1 MIIGLSGY
9 AQVGKDTVANYLVNN
24 YGFVKVSFAD
34 PIREAL
40 YRLNPKI
47 DIADMRGLYLATAVD
62 GLGWENVK
70 VDSQDTRELLQRMG
84 TEVGREMFGEDFWVN
99 QGLLKASQH
108 DNVVFADTRYA
119 NEANAIRKHDGQ
131 VWRIHKPN
139 HGPVNGHD
147 SEIGLDDYMFD
158 WTLPNYAGIE
168 DLYSLIDS
176 IMASQAIGVLAQLV
190 RATDS

>member
-9 AQVGKDTVANYLVNN
+9 AQVGKDTVANHLVDN

-40 YRLNPKI
+40 YKLDPM
-47 DIADMRGLYLATAVD
+47 IAIGEFSSASLVSAVD
-62 GLGWENVK
+62 HMGWEEVK
-70 VDSQDTRELLQRMG
+70 RQSAEARNLLQRLG

-108 DNVVFADTRYA
+108 DNVVFADTRYQ
-119 NEANAIRKHDGQ
+119 NEAAAIRRHGGQ
-131 VWRIHKPN
+131 VWRIHKQDR
-139 HGPVNGHD
+139 GPVNNHP
-147 SEIGLDDYMFD
+147 SETDLDEYRFD

-168 DLYSLIDS
+168 DLHKLIDQ
-176 IMASQAIGVLAQLV
+176 IMAS
-190 RATDS
+190 